1 MKFISPK
8 LSLMKHD
15 SRHRLFSRH
24 RILLVLTALLLLL
37 SSCGKALQTR
47 YYLLE
52 YVPMPPTDR
61 MEKGPWPYTVR
72 VKDFSIAEAF
82 RRNQIVY
89 RQSAHEMRFY
99 NYELWAVRPEYLVT
113 DMVFRHVVAAELFKS
128 VNRGIE
134 QSEPDFYLTG
144 EVHAIEEYDNNKDWY
159 AHLAITFKLTEITTG
174 KDVWSKNYDYRKKVA
189 RQEPVYVV
197 RELSYLLEA
206 MVNNVVMEID
216 RYMIQVNP
224 DLAVDRRDNNTGRH
238 SPDSEPSSRNPGKN
252 ETSSLGSGRTFMI
265 IDEKPR
271 EAPNTAPDPLPGAK
285 KTSTTANESTEISQ
299 DQPEAPAEDSSDYQ
313 PEPPAEDSPDYIPA
327 ADLPPP
333 DMNLAPPAPL
343 KQKGNN

>member
-1 MKFISPK
+1 MKFSSAK
-8 LSLMKHD
+8 LSLLVMV
-15 SRHRLFSRH
+15 L
-24 RILLVLTALLLLL
+24 LLVLL

-52 YVPMPPTDR
+52 YVPMPPRDR
-61 MEKGPWPYTVR
+61 TEKKTWPYTVR

-113 DMVFRHVVAAELFKS
+113 DMVFRHVVAAELFKT

-159 AHLAITFKLTEITTG
+159 AHLAITFKLTDIATG

-197 RELSYLLEA
+197 RELSYLLET
-206 MVNNVVMEID
+206 MVNNVVIEID
-216 RYMIQVNP
+216 KYMMQINS
-224 DLAVDRRDNNTGRH
+224 DLAPATRENTGEPQSRGAKESAR
-238 SPDSEPSSRNPGKN
+238 SPANTDK
-252 ETSSLGSGRTFMI
+252 SSLGSGRTFMV

-271 EAPNTAPDPLPGAK
+271 EAPTSAPDPLPGAK
-285 KTSTTANESTEISQ
+285 KAISSSNESADNPVSTSQ
-299 DQPEAPAEDSSDYQ
+299 DTAKPLTEPVPPEIVPVV
-313 PEPPAEDSPDYIPA
+313 
-327 ADLPPP
+327 DLPPP
-333 DMNLAPPAPL
+333 DTNLAPPAPL
-343 KQKGNN
+343 KQQGE